1 MFPNLAPTKS
11 TVFIAA
17 KEYSF
22 ESYRIIKNFPND
34 EKV

>member
-1 MFPNLAPTKS
+1 MFLNLEPTKS